1 VRVAQKPDYFFQ
13 NRIHLIQHLVIPK
26 TNHRITARLQETC
39 SDLISRGLIRVLSAI
54 KLYN

>member
-1 VRVAQKPDYFFQ
+1 MRVAQKPDYFFQ